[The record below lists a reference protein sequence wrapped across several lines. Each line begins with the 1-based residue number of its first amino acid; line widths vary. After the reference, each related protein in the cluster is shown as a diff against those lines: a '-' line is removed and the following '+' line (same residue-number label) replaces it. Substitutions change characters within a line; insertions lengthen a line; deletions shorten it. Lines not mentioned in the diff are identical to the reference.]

1 MSTTMPKQPRRKPQP
16 TRRLSARFWAN
27 TIVIALAFIVVIVI
41 VLVGRAQSASKQD
54 AAPAV
59 VRADSRILQ
68 KAPTDKVTVVEF
80 LDFECEACGAAYPV
94 VEQLREQYKDRVTF
108 IARYFPIPS
117 HKNAMNAAMATEAAG
132 RQGKFTEMYSKLF
145 QTQTQWAERQD
156 DQSTVLRSVAESL
169 GLDMRQYDKDIAD
182 PTLRIRVMKD
192 QTDGVQLGVAG
203 TPTFFLNGEK
213 LTLTSTEQF
222 AAELEKAW
230 RR

>member
-80 LDFECEACGAAYPV
+80 LDFECEACGTAYPV

-117 HKNAMNAAMATEAAG
+117 HKNAMNAAMAAEAAG

>member
-1 MSTTMPKQPRRKPQP
+1 TTMPKQPRRKPQP

-68 KAPTDKVTVVEF
+68 KAQTDKVTVVEF

-117 HKNAMNAAMATEAAG
+117 HKNAMNAAMAAEAAG
-132 RQGKFTEMYSKLF
+132 RQGKFTEMYSK
-145 QTQTQWAERQD
+145 
-156 DQSTVLRSVAESL
+156 
-169 GLDMRQYDKDIAD
+169 
-182 PTLRIRVMKD
+182 
-192 QTDGVQLGVAG
+192 
-203 TPTFFLNGEK
+203 
-213 LTLTSTEQF
+213 
-222 AAELEKAW
+222 
-230 RR
+230 

>member
-1 MSTTMPKQPRRKPQP
+1 MPKQPRQQPQP
-16 TRRLSARFWAN
+16 TRRLSTRFWAN
-27 TIVIALAFIVVIVI
+27 TIIIALAFIVVIVI
-41 VLVGRAQSASKQD
+41 VLVGRAQSASQQ
-54 AAPAV
+54 ATAPAV
-59 VRADSRILQ
+59 TRADSRILQ
-68 KAPTDKVTVVEF
+68 KAATDKVTVVEF

-117 HKNAMNAAMATEAAG
+117 HKNAMNAAMAAEAAG
-132 RQGKFTEMYSKLF
+132 RQGKFTEMYAKLF

-156 DQSTVLRSVAESL
+156 DQSNTLRSVADSI
-169 GLDMRQYDKDIAD
+169 GLDMSQYDKDIAD
-182 PTLRIRVMKD
+182 PTLRIRVTKD
-192 QTDGVQLGVAG
+192 QAEGVQLGVTG

-213 LTLTSTEQF
+213 LTMTSTEQF

>member
-117 HKNAMNAAMATEAAG
+117 HKNAMNAAMAAEAAG

>member
-1 MSTTMPKQPRRKPQP
+1 MNTTMPKQPRRKPQP

-117 HKNAMNAAMATEAAG
+117 HKNAMNAAMAAEAAG

-145 QTQTQWAERQD
+145 QNQTQWAERQD

>member
-1 MSTTMPKQPRRKPQP
+1 MPKQPRRKPQP

-117 HKNAMNAAMATEAAG
+117 HKNAMNAAMAAEAAG

>member
-94 VEQLREQYKDRVTF
+94 VEQLREQYKGRVTF

-117 HKNAMNAAMATEAAG
+117 HKNAMNAAMAAEAAG

-156 DQSTVLRSVAESL
+156 DQSPALRSLAASI
-169 GLDMRQYDKDIAD
+169 GLDMTQYDKDIAD
-182 PTLRIRVMKD
+182 PTLRIRVTKD
-192 QTDGVQLGVAG
+192 QADGVQLGVAG

-213 LTLTSTEQF
+213 LTLTSKEQF
-222 AAELEKAW
+222 ASELEKAW

>member
-1 MSTTMPKQPRRKPQP
+1 
-16 TRRLSARFWAN
+16 
-27 TIVIALAFIVVIVI
+27 
-41 VLVGRAQSASKQD
+41 
-54 AAPAV
+54 
-59 VRADSRILQ
+59 
-68 KAPTDKVTVVEF
+68 
-80 LDFECEACGAAYPV
+80 
-94 VEQLREQYKDRVTF
+94 
-108 IARYFPIPS
+108 
-117 HKNAMNAAMATEAAG
+117 MNAAMAAEAAG

>member
-1 MSTTMPKQPRRKPQP
+1 MPKQPRQQPQP
-16 TRRLSARFWAN
+16 TRRLSTRFWAN
-27 TIVIALAFIVVIVI
+27 TIIIALAFIVVIVI

-117 HKNAMNAAMATEAAG
+117 HKNAMNAAMAAEAAG